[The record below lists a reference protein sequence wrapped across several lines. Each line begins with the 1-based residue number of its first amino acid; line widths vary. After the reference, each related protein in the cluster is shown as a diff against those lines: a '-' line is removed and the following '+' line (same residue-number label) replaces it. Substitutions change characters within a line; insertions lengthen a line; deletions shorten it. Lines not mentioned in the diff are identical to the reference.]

1 MFTWKEG
8 QEFSIEEPAGWYAL
22 TLGPGMVIE
31 VLLPPHMTGGRE
43 DIWAGFLVVESVL
56 SEGLDCSLVV
66 TAKSL
71 GCSDGDIAKQLS
83 SWFNRRAGQI
93 HLCLVPTCTE
103 FGDCVVHTTRVRTF
117 SAAGFQRTYM
127 TAASMRQLKKW
138 QQELGF
144 VDEGPGGEEETPET
158 PGEATPS
165 QPGKR
170 KEKEGK
176 EGDRAPFPPA
186 PPAEEGKAP
195 RRRRRKEE
203 AGFPEEE
210 RRKLRERLEEAR
222 SRMTGRLDRTGAGSL
237 AEPLIDVEAPIE
249 LSSSEGYSPSP
260 REPAIKEEAPLLTRT
275 KKKKEKPVAL
285 DLGGPR
291 RALALQ
297 GAALRRPGALRKK
310 DAPAKGHPERPSSA
324 GVLALQNEQAGT
336 SAATTSSL
344 QKQLMARA
352 AETMKD
358 RKDRRKE
365 KKGSK
370 DPGKQLALILT
381 KVMGKKNKKSK
392 KKRRRK
398 KKNGLGPGGPPGG
411 SSGSSGGSQSTSSGG
426 GFGSDSGEESTSSEA
441 SRKMEPPLKRKA
453 MTHPGSVLRML
464 VEHAREKLDQ
474 TAKVAVGRKEEE
486 DATSGVRLTSYFAL
500 VVKTQLAG
508 GAPQLRELHL
518 LAHAID
524 LLRGGELDTLGDLL
538 ASRFV
543 SLHQAGLDGNWS
555 AAKHLEMIPFEESSA
570 AGPAIVL
577 QARKHAKLAAQV
589 AGNDP
594 RPWGSSK
601 GKGRGRGSWEESQWS
616 GDQRGKGKKGDKGR
630 GRGKGNWKGAQASEG
645 AVDGKTRE
653 KVPDK

>member
-8 QEFSIEEPAGWYAL
+8 QEFSLDEPAGWHAL

-31 VLLPPHMTGGRE
+31 VLLPSQLTGGKE

-56 SEGLDCSLVV
+56 TDGLDCSVVV

-93 HLCLVPTCTE
+93 HLCMAPGCTE
-103 FGDCVVHTTRVRTF
+103 FGECVIHATRVRTF
-117 SAAGFQRTYM
+117 SAAGFQRSYM
-127 TAASMRQLKKW
+127 TAASMRQLRKW
-138 QQELGF
+138 QQDLGF
-144 VDEGPGGEEETPET
+144 ADEGLGGEEDTPEL
-158 PGEATPS
+158 PGGFPLRETAGGEERREKDAGR
-165 QPGKR
+165 PG
-170 KEKEGK
+170 
-176 EGDRAPFPPA
+176 FPPE
-186 PPAEEGKAP
+186 PVPEERKTS
-195 RRRRRKEE
+195 RRKKAREDS
-203 AGFPEEE
+203 GFPEEE
-210 RRKLRERLEEAR
+210 RKKLRERLEEAR
-222 SRMTGRLDRTGAGSL
+222 TRMTGRLDATGAGKT
-237 AEPLIDVEAPIE
+237 AEPLIDVEAAIE

-260 REPAIKEEAPLLTRT
+260 GVPEVKEEGALPRRR
-275 KKKKEKPVAL
+275 KKKDKPVAL

-310 DAPAKGHPERPSSA
+310 VAPLKETPELPTSA
-324 GVLALQNEQAGT
+324 GVLALQNEPAAT
-336 SAATTSSL
+336 SGGTTSSL

-352 AETMKD
+352 AETMKE
-358 RKDRRKE
+358 RKDRKKE

-381 KVMGKKNKKSK
+381 KVIGKKSK
-392 KKRRRK
+392 KGKKKRKRK
-398 KKNGLGPGGPPGG
+398 KKRGLGPGGPPGD
-411 SSGSSGGSQSTSSGG
+411 SSGSSGGSQSSSSGG
-426 GFGSDSGEESTSSEA
+426 GYGSDSGEESTTSNA
-441 SRKMEPPLKRKA
+441 SKKMEPPLKRKA
-453 MTHPGSVLRML
+453 MSHPGSVLRML

-474 TAKVAVGRKEEE
+474 TAKVAVGRKEDE
-486 DATSGVRLTSYFAL
+486 DATSGVRLTSYYAL
-500 VVKTQLAG
+500 VVKAQLPG

-518 LAHAID
+518 LAHALD
-524 LLRGGELDTLGDLL
+524 VLRSGELDTLGDLL

-543 SLHQAGLDGNWS
+543 SLHQARLDGNWN

-570 AGPAIVL
+570 AGAAIVL

-589 AGNDP
+589 AGNEP
-594 RPWGSSK
+594 RPWGNFK
-601 GKGRGRGSWEESQWS
+601 GKGRGRGAWDDGQWT

-630 GRGKGNWKGAQASEG
+630 GRGKGNWKGAQGSEG
-645 AVDGKTRE
+645 VAEGKNRE